1 MCLCA
6 MKLTLYHFHV
16 HKHSTFFNLRQLLFN
31 KNQNLFDRVYWI
43 NFKYDLLFIIRCNV
57 DLWLCAMIEMW
68 WWNLKPGKYISII
81 FFQSLTYAAQKK
93 QSAYTTKS
101 SLVPGPSKRRS
112 LGTESDKIERWRH
125 IRNRQGRAGTRQIPT
140 GVEECLNDKNQT

>member
-6 MKLTLYHFHV
+6 MKLISYHFHV
-16 HKHSTFFNLRQLLFN
+16 HKHCKYFNLRQLLFN
-31 KNQNLFDRVYWI
+31 KNQNLFDKFHWI
-43 NFKYDLLFIIRCNV
+43 NFKYNLLFIIRCNV
-57 DLWLCAMIEMW
+57 DLCSRAVIEMW
-68 WWNLKPGKYISII
+68 WWNLKPGKYIRII
-81 FFQSLTYAAQKK
+81 LFQSLTYAAQKK
-93 QSAYTTKS
+93 KSAYTTNS

-112 LGTESDKIERWRH
+112 LGTESDKIDRWRH